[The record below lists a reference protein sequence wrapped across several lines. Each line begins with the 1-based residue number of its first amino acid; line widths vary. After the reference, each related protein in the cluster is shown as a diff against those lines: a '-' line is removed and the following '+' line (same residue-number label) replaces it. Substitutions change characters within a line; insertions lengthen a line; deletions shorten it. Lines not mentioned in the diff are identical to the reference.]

1 VGGSRSRADSTAGSS
16 TTRGRFAHV
25 QVLQAPE
32 AAPLAEW
39 ASPEVEPDQ
48 ARELRARARLRL
60 ALSAAVRAGDQA
72 AAERVRAMLADLPD
86 DGLDDPVSAPP
97 RRLALP
103 ARLALPSAARVRA
116 ALAAPLDWYTARLHS
131 TSGGR
136 R

>member
-1 VGGSRSRADSTAGSS
+1 M
-16 TTRGRFAHV
+16 
-25 QVLQAPE
+25 LQAPE

-72 AAERVRAMLADLPD
+72 AAVRVRAMLADLPD

-97 RRLALP
+97 RRLALS
-103 ARLALPSAARVRA
+103 ARLALPSAVRVRA